1 MAKQPIDTGIKYC
14 GFFLYKKKINGVN
27 RKMTRM
33 ICWEDTLAEAERNI
47 RGRVFNNDKN
57 KIDEY
62 SISAYDITK
71 DCSVKL
77 SEHKVLL

>member
-1 MAKQPIDTGIKYC
+1 METGIKYC

-33 ICWEDTLAEAERNI
+33 ICWEDTLGEAERNI

-57 KIDEY
+57 KIEDY
-62 SISAYDITK
+62 IISAYDITN
-71 DCSVKL
+71 DCSIKL

>member
-1 MAKQPIDTGIKYC
+1 MTREPMETGIKYC

-33 ICWEDTLAEAERNI
+33 ICWEDTLGEAERNI

-57 KIDEY
+57 KIEDY
-62 SISAYDITK
+62 IISAYDITGDISK
-71 DCSVKL
+71 K
-77 SEHKVLL
+77 